1 MSKNELFTMILDI
14 LVNEYKLNTIKGV
27 NIFEETMNS
36 TDILFDRSGEN
47 LTDGEI
53 RKCLFNRY
61 EDYLY

>member
-14 LVNEYKLNTIKGV
+14 LANEYKLNIIEEV
-27 NIFEETMNS
+27 NIFEEAMNS
-36 TDILFDRSGEN
+36 TDILFNRNGEN
-47 LTDGEI
+47 VTDCEI